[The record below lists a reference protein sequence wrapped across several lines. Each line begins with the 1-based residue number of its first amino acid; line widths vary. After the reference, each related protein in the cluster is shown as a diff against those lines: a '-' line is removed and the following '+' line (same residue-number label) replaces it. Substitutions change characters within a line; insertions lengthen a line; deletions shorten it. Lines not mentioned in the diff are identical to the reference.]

1 MGPGDTAPTTRAIAV
16 PAASCRK
23 GGDPQPTTMRHWL
36 CKCALEMQKQPKG
49 PKGKGMAEQ
58 KEPKDEQ
65 QKQNINKMK

>member
-1 MGPGDTAPTTRAIAV
+1 
-16 PAASCRK
+16 
-23 GGDPQPTTMRHWL
+23 MRHWL

-65 QKQNINKMK
+65 QKQKLIKMKF